1 MKKRLFLFL
10 MLILLSSYL
19 YADHWSTYNDIS
31 LSGSYP
37 RFAAK
42 GSYVSFMG
50 YASDQDKRTDSN
62 NYQYIVNDTFSFNS
76 NTSNWNLGFPNL
88 TNIMQSSSSQSGNS
102 FSTYFYAQLPNNI
115 SCGDYTS
122 TITVN
127 GIASMGPNDTGSRN
141 DPDAT

>member
-1 MKKRLFLFL
+1 MKKAFLFL

-42 GSYVSFMG
+42 GSYVSFIG

-62 NYQYIVNDTFSFNS
+62 NYEYIVNDTFSYSS
-76 NTSNWNLGFPNL
+76 NTSNWNLGFSDL
-88 TNIMQSSSSQSGNS
+88 TNIMQSSSQSGTG
-102 FSTYFYAQLPNNI
+102 FSTYYYAQLPNNI
-115 SCGDYTS
+115 SCDDYNS
-122 TITVN
+122 SITVN
-127 GIASMGPNDTGSRN
+127 DIASMGPNDTGSRN
-141 DPDAT
+141 DPPQ